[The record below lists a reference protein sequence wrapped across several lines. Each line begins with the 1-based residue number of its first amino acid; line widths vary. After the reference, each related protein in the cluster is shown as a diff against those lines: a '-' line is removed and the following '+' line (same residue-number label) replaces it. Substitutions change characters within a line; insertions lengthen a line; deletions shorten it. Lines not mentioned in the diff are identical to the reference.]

1 MKRSRKGSLFAH
13 VLVAMNMVPFTAGS
27 PESALMS
34 MAWLAMIASVRYRSE
49 EQLTWLYR
57 HASVAGN
64 VGAPGVGSVALRT
77 HRQYSGALAV
87 VEVT

>member
-13 VLVAMNMVPFTAGS
+13 VLVAMNMVPFTAGL
-27 PESALMS
+27 SASVLMS
-34 MAWLAMIASVRYRSE
+34 MAWSAMITSVRYRSE

-87 VEVT
+87 VGVT